1 MNYICIIMVADDVFF
16 HTSTPS
22 LPGLYKMLVSDI
34 KTVLTTY
41 KTSAHDTKLTRIIQN
56 SYNALASYS
65 KPPHVIQSPPAHDTK
80 LTHIIQSYH
89 TLYKASIYSWKLIE
103 YPK

>member
-1 MNYICIIMVADDVFF
+1 MVADDVFF

-41 KTSAHDTKLTRIIQN
+41 KTSAHDTKLIRIIQN
-56 SYNALASYS
+56 SYNALTHYS
-65 KPPHVIQSPPAHDTK
+65 KPPHVIQSPPAHYTK
-80 LTHIIQSYH
+80 LTHVYRATTHYTRHPYILGS
-89 TLYKASIYSWKLIE
+89 S
-103 YPK
+103 